1 MKAIA
6 EIEARR
12 KALLQELAGMRSL
25 RRGTLNQQYFQ
36 VRRRGELEPVRRG
49 PYYVLSRRE
58 GDRTV
63 SRRVRPAEVERTRAE
78 IAGHRRFRELCREL
92 EALTERL
99 GELERELAKAGREKK
114 RRRSRSSRTRR

>member
-1 MKAIA
+1 MKVIA
-6 EIEARR
+6 EIEERR

-58 GDRTV
+58 EERTV

-78 IAGHRRFRELCREL
+78 IAAHRRFRELCREL

-99 GELERELAKAGREKK
+99 GELERAGREASGEKK
-114 RRRSRSSRTRR
+114 PRRSRSRKTRR

>member
-12 KALLQELAGMRSL
+12 QALLQELAGMRSL
-25 RRGTLNQQYFQ
+25 RRGTLNEQYLQ

-78 IAGHRRFRELCREL
+78 IVAHRRFRELCREL
-92 EALTERL
+92 ETLTERL
-99 GELERELAKAGREKK
+99 GELERAGGEASREKK
-114 RRRSRSSRTRR
+114 RRRSRSRKTRR

>member
-1 MKAIA
+1 MKVIA
-6 EIEARR
+6 EIEERR

-58 GDRTV
+58 EERTV

-78 IAGHRRFRELCREL
+78 IAAHRRFRELCREL

-99 GELERELAKAGREKK
+99 GELERAGREASGEKNP
-114 RRRSRSSRTRR
+114 RRSRSRKTRW

>member
-6 EIEARR
+6 AIEARR
-12 KALLQELAGMRSL
+12 QALLQELAGMRSL
-25 RRGTLNQQYFQ
+25 RRGTLNEQYFQ

-78 IAGHRRFRELCREL
+78 IAAHRRFRELCQEL

-99 GELERELAKAGREKK
+99 GELEGALEPGSRGKK
-114 RRRSRSSRTRR
+114 RQRSRSSKTRR

>member
-12 KALLQELAGMRSL
+12 RALLEELAGMRAL
-25 RRGTLNQQYFQ
+25 RRGTLNEQYFPA
-36 VRRRGELEPVRRG
+36 RRRGELESVRRG

-78 IAGHRRFRELCREL
+78 LAAHRRFRELCRAL
-92 EALTERL
+92 EAFTERL
-99 GELERELAKAGREKK
+99 GELEREGAKAGREKK
-114 RRRSRSSRTRR
+114 RRRSPSSKTRR